1 MKYTTFDT
9 VVGIIEQN
17 ENVTLFEN
25 DGEKRFFDTDGHYYV
40 LNFAT
45 EDGKEKNFYVSCDDF
60 SLNVEEYIDASD
72 EELCEKIDNGEYL
85 PYSADYSKEL
95 WKENFK
101 KYDVLYIDDLYQ
113 YERDRFN
120 HIKNSINGNILEQME
135 KRNELYKK
143 ISSLRLQGAPDEE
156 VKALILTRDQVCS
169 QIVALREKNNEVFLD
184 YQKRTIEIY
193 DIIRNTI
200 KDKSQLEI

>member
-9 VVGIIEQN
+9 VIGIIEQN

-25 DGEKRFFDTDGHYYV
+25 DGEKRFFDTDGNYYV

-101 KYDVLYIDDLYQ
+101 KYDVAYIDDLYI
-113 YERDRFN
+113 YMRKTN
-120 HIKNSINGNILEQME
+120 
-135 KRNELYKK
+135 
-143 ISSLRLQGAPDEE
+143 
-156 VKALILTRDQVCS
+156 LT
-169 QIVALREKNNEVFLD
+169 I
-184 YQKRTIEIY
+184 
-193 DIIRNTI
+193 
-200 KDKSQLEI
+200 